1 MFMKTR
7 TILAIGFFGGA
18 VIGGGATFLS
28 VVPAVTTVLIK
39 PLEWLTANLHPYPSE
54 SPANLI
60 IAFPLMFIYWGCL
73 GALVGLLL
81 RAVVHL
87 FLKPGGR
94 DGGKPQ

>member
-1 MFMKTR
+1 MKTR
-7 TILAIGFFGGA
+7 TVLAISFFGGA
-18 VIGGGATFLS
+18 IIGGGATFLD
-28 VVPAVTTVLIK
+28 VVPAVVAVLMK

-81 RAVVHL
+81 RAVVRV
-87 FLKPGGR
+87 FLKVR
-94 DGGKPQ
+94 RRKSENS